1 MNTRKKILFVITKSN
16 WGGAQRYVYDMAT
29 ALPSQEYEVA
39 VACGGDGTLVS
50 RLKEKDVPVFEIK
63 SFQRDISLKKEIS
76 ALFELWK
83 LYTTLKPDVVH
94 LNSSKAG
101 GLGACVARI
110 AGVPNIIFTAH
121 GWPFWEPRNILQK
134 SLIAFFSW
142 LTIICTHTT
151 ICISKADAEIGQRM
165 PFVRRKIQLI
175 RNGIAPYEP
184 LVRDIARGKLF
195 DQQTI
200 EEHSNDIWVLT
211 NAEFTPNKNHKRAID
226 VVLSYNT
233 TAQRKIF
240 YVLIGQGELEEETA
254 QYIIAKNAEQHI
266 CMLGFVQNAALYYC
280 AFDVFFLPSLKEGV
294 PYVLLEAGIA
304 GLACI
309 ASRVGGIPE
318 VIVHEKSGLLV
329 SPLQT
334 EDLKKA
340 LGDMCKNDTLRI
352 EMGTLL
358 KKEVLENYSSERMIA
373 QTTRVYT
380 TIPVQPID
388 KQE

>member
-39 VACGGDGTLVS
+39 VACGGDGILIS
-50 RLKEKDVPVFEIK
+50 RLKEKDISVYEIR
-63 SFQRDISLKKEIS
+63 SFQRDISLRKEIS

-101 GLGACVARI
+101 GLGACVARL

-121 GWPFWEPRNILQK
+121 GWPFWEPRNAVQK

-142 LTIICTHTT
+142 LTIVCAHTT
-151 ICISKADAEIGQRM
+151 ICISKADAEIGGRM
-165 PFVRRKIQLI
+165 PFVGHKIHLI
-175 RNGIAPYEP
+175 RNGIASYEP

-200 EEHSNDIWVLT
+200 EEHSDDVWVLT
-211 NAEFTPNKNHKRAID
+211 NAEFTSNKNHKRAID
-226 VVLSYNT
+226 AVLSYNT
-233 TAQRKIF
+233 TAERKIF
-240 YVLIGQGELEEETA
+240 YVLMGQGELEKETA
-254 QYIIAKNAEQHI
+254 QYIVEKNAGQYI
-266 CMLGFVQNAALYYC
+266 CMLGFVQNAALYYY
-280 AFDVFFLPSLKEGV
+280 AFDIFFLPSLKEGV
-294 PYVLLEAGIA
+294 PYVLLEAGVA

-309 ASRVGGIPE
+309 AGRVGGIPE
-318 VIVHEKSGLLV
+318 VIAHEKSGLLV
-329 SPLQT
+329 SPINT

-340 LGDMCKNDTLRI
+340 LENLCKNDTLRTEI
-352 EMGTLL
+352 GAVL

-373 QTTRVYT
+373 QTMHLYNAVPT
-380 TIPVQPID
+380 QPID